1 MNQSG
6 DAAEQTVR
14 MSLEGVEFVLKRTGK
29 AAKSIAVFLYTLSK
43 DKRKTSGKTSLTNM
57 LKSGK
62 ELKVFSIRQD
72 QLKKFCDE
80 AKRYG
85 VLYYALVNKKTKAH
99 DGVVD
104 ILVKAEDAAKINR
117 IVERFN
123 LSTYDSATIRNDIA
137 KARKAK
143 EHDKGYQ
150 TKDKDVRVK
159 EEDNLSHIKKEGK
172 SVNPSLAKTEK
183 DPLSEPTYKKNNYSK
198 KGSIDK
204 KSVKEKLDNY
214 KKIIKDKDKSKQIT
228 PKAKTNNKVSK
239 NNRAR

>member
-6 DAAEQTVR
+6 EAAEQIVK
-14 MSLEGVEFVLKRTGK
+14 MSLEGTEFALKITGTGLK
-29 AAKSIAVFLYTLSK
+29 NVAAFLYALSK
-43 DKRKTSGKTSLTNM
+43 DKRKTSGKTSLANM

-72 QLKKFCDE
+72 QLKKFCAE

-85 VLYYALVNKKTKAH
+85 VLYYALVNKKMKAH

-104 ILVKAEDAAKINR
+104 ILVRAEDAAKINR

-123 LSTYDSATIRNDIA
+123 LSTYDSATIRSNIE
-137 KARKAK
+137 KTRKAK

-159 EEDNLSHIKKEGK
+159 EEDNLSHIKKESK

-183 DPLSEPTYKKNNYSK
+183 DPLSEPTYKKSNYSK
-198 KGSIDK
+198 KGSIDR

-214 KKIIKDKDKSKQIT
+214 RKIINKKENSKQIT
-228 PKAKTNNKVSK
+228 PKARANNKVSK
-239 NNRAR
+239 NTRSR